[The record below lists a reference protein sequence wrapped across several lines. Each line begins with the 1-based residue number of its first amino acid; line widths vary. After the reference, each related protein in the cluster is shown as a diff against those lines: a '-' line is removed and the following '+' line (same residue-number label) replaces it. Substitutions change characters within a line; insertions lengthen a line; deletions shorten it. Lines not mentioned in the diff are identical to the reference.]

1 MATSTQHQITAEAA
15 LAEYLLA
22 QAKRELKRY
31 PRSPVITTPTAA
43 RDIDMSGVFLMTE
56 EEVYAALREMEAA

>member
-1 MATSTQHQITAEAA
+1 MSMNTQHRITAEAA

-31 PRSPVITTPTAA
+31 PRSPIITSPTAA
-43 RDIDMSGVFLMTE
+43 RDIDLSAILRMTE